1 MKKYFTLSNLFFFFC
16 CIITTVFDVLYSLI
30 LTWFIWASS
39 IFGILSSKFATDG
52 KWLTFIFDII
62 SYGLYIFICI
72 NEKYY
77 GELILSV
84 IIIIIHIF
92 SLFEW
97 KKNQQD
103 NVVKIKNLTKKEF
116 GLSIFISSILLIL
129 YIGILY
135 LIKSDLP
142 ILNAIPT
149 IIYLLGNYY
158 CFRRS
163 VLQFYCW
170 IGYEVVF
177 MSLWVVSAMNGEL
190 GSIIFLVGGISE
202 FIYGII
208 GIHNWNKIE
217 KNQNKTLQEHIDNN

>member
-1 MKKYFTLSNLFFFFC
+1 MKKFFTLSNLFLVLC
-16 CIITTVFDVLYSLI
+16 CLIITILAIIYSSL
-30 LTWFIWASS
+30 LTWLIWASS
-39 IFGILSSKFATDG
+39 ILGILSSKFATDG
-52 KWLTFIFDII
+52 KWLTFVFDII

-103 NVVKIKNLTKKEF
+103 NVVKIKQLTKKQI
-116 GLSIFISSILLIL
+116 GLSIVISSVLLII
-129 YIGILY
+129 YTGILY
-135 LIKSDLP
+135 LIKSDMP

-177 MSLWVVSAMNGEL
+177 MSLWVVSAINGEL
-190 GSIIFLVGGISE
+190 GSIIFLVGGLSE

-217 KNQNKTLQEHIDNN
+217 KNQKTSQEHIDNN

>member
-1 MKKYFTLSNLFFFFC
+1 MKKYLTLSNLFLTLC
-16 CIITTVFDVLYSLI
+16 CLITTVLAIIYSSL
-30 LTWFIWASS
+30 LTWLIWASS
-39 IFGILSSKFATDG
+39 ILGILSSKFATDG
-52 KWLTFIFDII
+52 KWLTFVFDII
-62 SYGLYIFICI
+62 SYGLYIYICI
-72 NEKYY
+72 KEKYY

-103 NVVKIKNLTKKEF
+103 NVVKIKRLTKKEL
-116 GLSIFISSILLIL
+116 GLSLVVSSILLVL

-135 LIKSDLP
+135 LIKSDMP

-158 CFRRS
+158 CLRRS

-177 MSLWVVSAMNGEL
+177 MSLWVISAINGEL
-190 GSIIFLVGGISE
+190 GSIIFLVGGFSE
-202 FIYGII
+202 FIYSII
-208 GIHNWNKIE
+208 GIRNWNKIQ
-217 KNQNKTLQEHIDNN
+217 KIQSKTGHDIQV

>member
-1 MKKYFTLSNLFFFFC
+1 MKKYFTLSNLFLTLC
-16 CIITTVFDVLYSLI
+16 CITITILAIVYSSI
-30 LTWFIWASS
+30 FTWLIWASS

-52 KWLTFIFDII
+52 KWLTFVFDII

-103 NVVKIKNLTKKEF
+103 NIVKIKRLTKKEVS
-116 GLSIFISSILLIL
+116 LSIVISSILLIL
-129 YIGILY
+129 YVGILY
-135 LIKSDLP
+135 LIKSDMP

-177 MSLWVVSAMNGEL
+177 MSLWIVSAINGEL
-190 GSIIFLVGGISE
+190 GSIIFLVGGLSE
-202 FIYGII
+202 FIYSII
-208 GIHNWNKIE
+208 GIYNWNKIE
-217 KNQNKTLQEHIDNN
+217 KNQNKTSEMYIDNN